1 MITARA
7 GDDGA
12 SAGSSKRQPPRLL
25 VKTTIAVTLV
35 TVALLFIVVFVVTLS
50 VRDQVRQAVT
60 YNLEFSQRLFGAIE
74 RRRQAEMRGQAET
87 LADSPTLK
95 AALDT
100 YSEFSA
106 SANETTRQ
114 QLLATITNE
123 LEKVAERIE
132 ADAIVLADSHQ
143 NTIASAG
150 RVADRWPRGRAIS
163 VIANGDASNYDGVV
177 HVGDSTFRVVT
188 VPLLLINDTVIG
200 TLYLATILDQA
211 YANSLS
217 ALARTEIAVVS
228 DGVAL
233 ASTLNAE
240 PAREFETAVGLPD
253 RSDGTIALGGES
265 HAFRKLFQIG
275 DTSFYAL
282 ASIDD
287 ASRPAMRSAMQSL
300 GWIAGGA
307 TLLAILGSFR
317 LARQLTRPIDRLSA
331 SLQKMA
337 ASRDIEARLPL
348 TGSSRELDTL
358 TATFNDMMASVAVAE
373 AQTEAAY
380 TGAIRALAAALD
392 ARDPYTAGHSE
403 RVSVLSV
410 AIGRALHLSAD
421 DLEVIR
427 LGALLHDI
435 GKIGVPDSVLR
446 KPGALTPAEY
456 DAIKQHTV
464 LGARILRTVPF
475 LSRHI
480 PIVELHHERPDGR
493 GYPHGLPDQDIPLA
507 ARIVH
512 VADAYDAM
520 TSARA
525 YRGARPSGEAL
536 RELWRCSGT
545 EFHAEIVGAL
555 ATALPGVTSEAA
567 APPLEPVHG

>member
-1 MITARA
+1 VIVTARA

-60 YNLEFSQRLFGAIE
+60 DNLEFSQRLFGAIE
-74 RRRQAEMRGQAET
+74 RRRQAET

-240 PAREFETAVGLPD
+240 PAREFETAVGRPD
-253 RSDGTIALGGES
+253 RSDGTIVLVGES

-307 TLLAILGSFR
+307 TLLAMLGSFR
-317 LARQLTRPIDRLSA
+317 LARQLTRPIDGLSA

-567 APPLEPVHG
+567 APPLESVHG